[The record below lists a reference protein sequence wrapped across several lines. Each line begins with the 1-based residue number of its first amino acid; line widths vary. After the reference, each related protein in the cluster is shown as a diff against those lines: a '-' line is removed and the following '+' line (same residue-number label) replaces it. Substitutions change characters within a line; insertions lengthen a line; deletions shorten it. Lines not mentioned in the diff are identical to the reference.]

1 MNQDT
6 LDWEQ
11 RTGETTSSFAGGT
24 WHVTTERTQA
34 RKSHLQNAERVPRP
48 FWKLGSWVVS
58 WFRPFP
64 PAKSWTLTIM
74 QKKKKTF
81 KGTNIS
87 SGDTGRM
94 LLEVRTFCLCL
105 SHTNSYTRLAFWVI
119 HCHGWCPANSIVAS
133 SLCQPL
139 MQWNSRLT
147 SSLPDTGLFLVKTG
161 ASDRTQTCLGL
172 PPWKYYLMMV
182 ILKGLY

>member
-1 MNQDT
+1 MPPQKGPRLEKAIYKMLSVCPGPFENWVLGLF
-6 LDWEQ
+6 LDSAP
-11 RTGETTSSFAGGT
+11 SSPPPILNT
-24 WHVTTERTQA
+24 DYY
-34 RKSHLQNAERVPRP
+34 AE
-48 FWKLGSWVVS
+48 
-58 WFRPFP
+58 
-64 PAKSWTLTIM
+64 
-74 QKKKKTF
+74 KKKKTF

-94 LLEVRTFCLCL
+94 LVEVRTFCLCL
-105 SHTNSYTRLAFWVI
+105 SHTNSYTRLALWVI
-119 HCHGWCPANSIVAS
+119 HCHGWCPANSVVAS

-147 SSLPDTGLFLVKTG
+147 SSLPDAGLFLVKTG